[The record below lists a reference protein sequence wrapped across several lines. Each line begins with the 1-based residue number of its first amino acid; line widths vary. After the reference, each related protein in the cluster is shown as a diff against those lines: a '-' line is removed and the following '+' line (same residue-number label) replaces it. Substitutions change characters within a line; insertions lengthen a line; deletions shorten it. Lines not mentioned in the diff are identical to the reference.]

1 MFLITINTDVLQ
13 PVNKY
18 LYLEIASDK
27 QRLSLPLSPP
37 FCLKQSLG
45 WFKINARY
53 CNQCKLDEVNET
65 EYLFSSSANHVL
77 VSIFFKSINYFS
89 FKIPFKAISIA
100 LNAMQS
106 HVQIFY
112 ISFQKE
118 GNKNNHL
125 ENFNRLNDMSFFN
138 SCRIINKG

>member
-37 FCLKQSLG
+37 FVLSKVWGGSKQMHDIVINAWQMRSMKQST
-45 WFKINARY
+45 
-53 CNQCKLDEVNET
+53 C
-65 EYLFSSSANHVL
+65 FSSSANHVL